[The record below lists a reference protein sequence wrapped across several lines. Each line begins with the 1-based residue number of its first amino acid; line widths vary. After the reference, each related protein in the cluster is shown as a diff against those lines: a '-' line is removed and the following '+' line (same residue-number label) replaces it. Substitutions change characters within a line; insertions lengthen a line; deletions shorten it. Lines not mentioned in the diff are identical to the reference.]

1 MSNVAVVFLGN
12 PKRKF
17 TYKVPPG
24 VEGIKVGALAVV
36 PVGPNF
42 IPELAIISNIDVE
55 LAEGVVYKW
64 LINVVD
70 SAAYFKAKDSDVAH

>member
-1 MSNVAVVFLGN
+1 MSNVAVVFLNN
-12 PKRKF
+12 PKKKF

-24 VEGIKVGALAVV
+24 VGGVKVGALVVV

-42 IPELAIISNIDVE
+42 IPELAIISNVDVE
-55 LAEGVVYKW
+55 LMEGVVYKW

-70 SAAYFKAKDSDVAH
+70 STAYFKAKDSDAAP